1 MGSVYGGVL
10 ALIAFGTTL
19 TRGLIHRGGVEATL
33 QSAVL
38 CLFLF
43 GAIGFLLGC
52 TAQWTIEDSLRKR
65 LQPKENSNDEESTNS
80 P

>member
-1 MGSVYGGVL
+1 MGTVYGSVL

-19 TRGLIHRGGVEATL
+19 TRGLIHRAEVEATL

-38 CLFLF
+38 FLFLF
-43 GAIGFLLGC
+43 GAIGFVLGC

-65 LQPKENSNDEESTNS
+65 LRSKEN
-80 P
+80 